1 MNPTASRFVFTV
13 ALAASASVSI
23 FAQTVAPE
31 PLRSARADVAGFG
44 TITGRV
50 LNPVTGEYLSRAEV
64 RIEGTDIATATE
76 SDGTFRLPRVP
87 AGAANIAISYTGMAA
102 FRRTVD
108 VSPGT
113 TSVVDA
119 ELRSVQSSGSG
130 EVLKLA
136 AFLVSSER
144 EGNAKAIMEQ
154 RTSMNLTNSVSSDHF
169 GDVAEGNVG
178 EFLKNMPGVDLEY
191 VGPDSRGPRLR
202 GLDPEYVGVSV
213 DGMKMAS
220 GDALQGT
227 GASARSFSLDQVSLN
242 SIDRIEVNYTTSAD
256 QDANAPAGTI
266 NLKTKR
272 AFERKGRRIA
282 WQANIMANGDDL
294 TFDRSYGPG
303 DRKTYKLRPGAIVE
317 YSDVFLDQRLGVVL
331 NLSLSNQYA
340 LQRRTN
346 YTYNTTVT
354 AADSR
359 PRVITGLAFWQQPKY
374 SERFTPTLTLDY
386 KATPSLVLSLTAMY
400 NWYDTFFDS
409 RQANFA
415 ATGRNVVTGDGL
427 GAFDVI
433 NGGGSLSLTQNHSHK
448 IVRTRTVTPKFEF
461 RRENLLV
468 DGALNYSISTNQ
480 YQAMTR
486 EGPVNMPMNTLT
498 GLNLRFSRADIDDGK
513 WNIVQTAGPDFANL
527 ASYTNP
533 RVNEEARYAEDE
545 IFQAQINARLTLN
558 WRLPTWVKFGGKLT
572 DQYRRFRNPNPAL
585 VYRYDGPGGGTTG
598 NFGAFAFPD
607 YRWEMG
613 PGVSVTSIS
622 GRPPTF
628 PNRPALGDLF
638 LSRPE
643 QFTDVSTPENFY
655 SAYIANPRNMKEEF
669 LAGYAMTNTRIRRL
683 QLQGGVRWEDSGFD
697 VRQFQARSAAEVRAA
712 GFAVA
717 AANGRATTV
726 PGLMYQFMSLPKTTR
741 SSGYDNFFPS
751 LSAKYEISNQ
761 LQAHLGYSSTI
772 SRPAF
777 NNLSGVWVFNETTQT
792 VNVPNPSLRPERSK
806 NYTGRLAYY
815 FEPIGSLAI
824 TAFQNDIRDSAES
837 DEFSAADFGYQN
849 DPTYGSYT
857 FISVRNR
864 SEATRLRGYTFE
876 YSQALSFLP
885 GALRGLNVSTSYT
898 RTYAS
903 VTKSGMVP
911 HMISGT
917 LSYRYRQVSFGA
929 TAKFTDT
936 TPYTGANLTY
946 RKARTLIDLT
956 GSWQILPRT
965 SVFFHVRNLFD
976 IPEHRYQGI
985 PSFTTYN
992 FTVGTILTAG
1002 IKGTF

>member
-13 ALAASASVSI
+13 ALATSLSVST
-23 FAQTVAPE
+23 FAQPVASE
-31 PLRSARADVAGFG
+31 PLRSARPDVAGFG

-87 AGAANIAISYTGMAA
+87 SGEASLSISYTGMAT
-102 FRRTVD
+102 FQRMVD

-113 TSVVDA
+113 TSVVDV
-119 ELRSVQSSGSG
+119 ELRSVQVSGSG

-272 AFERKGRRIA
+272 AFERKGRRIS
-282 WQANIMANGDDL
+282 WQANVMANGDDL

-303 DRKTYKLRPGAIVE
+303 DRKTYKLRPGGIVE
-317 YSDVFLDQRLGVVL
+317 YSDVFLQERLGVVL

-346 YTYNTTVT
+346 YTYNNAAT
-354 AADSR
+354 AADPR
-359 PRVITGLAFWQQPKY
+359 ARVITGLAFWQQPKY
-374 SERFTPTLTLDY
+374 SERFTPTLTIDY
-386 KATPSLVLSLTAMY
+386 KVTSSLVLSLTAMY

-427 GAFDVI
+427 GSFEVI

-448 IVRTRTVTPKFEF
+448 IVRTRTVTPKFEY
-461 RRENLLV
+461 RRDNLLV
-468 DGALNYSISTNQ
+468 DGAVNYSISTNQ

-486 EGPVNMPMNTLT
+486 EGPVNMPMNALT
-498 GLNLRFSRADIDDGK
+498 GLSLSFSRPAYDEGD
-513 WNIVQTAGPDFANL
+513 WTIVQTGGPDFADL
-527 ASYTNP
+527 SRYTNP

-545 IFQAQINARLTLN
+545 IVQAQLNARLNLD
-558 WRLPTWVKFGGKLT
+558 WRVPTWIKVGGKLT
-572 DQYRRFRNPNPAL
+572 EQYRRFRNPNAAL
-585 VYRYDGPGGGTTG
+585 VYRYDGPGGGATG
-598 NFGAFAFPD
+598 SFGAFAFPD

-613 PGVSVTSIS
+613 PGVNVSSIS

-628 PNRPALGDLF
+628 PNRPALGQLF
-638 LSRPE
+638 LTRPE
-643 QFTDVSTPENFY
+643 LFTDVSTPENFY
-655 SAYIANPRNMKEEF
+655 TAFIANPRNMKEEF
-669 LAGYAMTNTRIRRL
+669 LAGYAMVNTRIRQL
-683 QLQGGVRWEDSGFD
+683 QLQGGLRWEDSGFA
-697 VRQFQARSAAEVRAA
+697 VSQFQARSAAEVRAA

-717 AANGRATTV
+717 PANGRATTV
-726 PGLMYQFMSLPKTTR
+726 PGLTYQFMSLPKITR
-741 SSGYDNFFPS
+741 ESGYDNFFPS
-751 LSAKYEISNQ
+751 ASAKYEITPQ
-761 LQAHLGYSSTI
+761 LQAHFGYSSTI

-777 NNLSGVWVFNETTQT
+777 NNLSGVWVFNENTQT
-792 VNVPNPSLRPERSK
+792 VNVPNPNLRPERSK
-806 NYTGRLAYY
+806 NYTGRIAYY
-815 FEPIGSLAI
+815 FEPIGS
-824 TAFQNDIRDSAES
+824 TALTIFQNDMRDSAES
-837 DEFSAADFGYQN
+837 DEFSAADFGYEN
-849 DPTYGSYT
+849 DPTYGGYT

-864 SEATRLRGYTFE
+864 SESTRVRGYTFE

-885 GALRGLNVSTSYT
+885 GALRGLNASASYT

-917 LSYRYRQVSFGA
+917 VSYRHRRVSFGV
-929 TAKFTDT
+929 TGKYTDA
-936 TPYTGANLTY
+936 TPYTGANITY
-946 RKARTLIDLT
+946 RRARTLIDLN
-956 GSWQILPRT
+956 GSWQMSGRT
-965 SVFFHVRNLFD
+965 SLFFHVRNLFD
-976 IPEHRYQGI
+976 VPEHRYQGD
-985 PSFTTYN
+985 PSFATYH
-992 FTVGTILTAG
+992 FSVGTILTAG